1 MILCKSGVSEI
12 RRQLNPRL
20 VSTVKL
26 EGQVVENEQ
35 IRTQGAFFILYMI
48 ILFVSTLLLSLDQYG
63 FDVSFSAALTALNNM
78 GPGLGAIG
86 PTGNFGDFTTFSKL
100 VIIFDMLV
108 GRLEIFPILIAFMP
122 RTWKKA

>member
-1 MILCKSGVSEI
+1 MILFKSGVSEL
-12 RRQLNPRL
+12 RRQINPKL

-35 IRTQGAFFILYMI
+35 IRTQGAFFVLYMA
-48 ILFVSTLLLSLDQYG
+48 ILLVSTLLLSPDKYS
-63 FDVSFSAALTALNNM
+63 FDVSFSAALTAMNNM

-86 PTGNFGDFTTFSKL
+86 PYGNFGGFTAFSKL
-100 VIIFDMLV
+100 VLIFDMLV
-108 GRLEIFPILIAFMP
+108 GRLEIFPVLVAFMP